1 MFSSLLLTTAL
12 AALACAAPHEQRA
25 AAAPSVT
32 IKNGTVVGATSDGV
46 DSFLGIPYAQPPVG
60 DLRLRPARS
69 VNESFGTLQATS
81 TPKSCPQFLQQINS
95 ANLIGDALAFL
106 LQLPIIQA
114 ADNTAEDCLT
124 MSVWRPAGI
133 DETANLPVVFWIF
146 GGGFELGST
155 NMYNGASIVE
165 RSVNLSAPIIF
176 VEVNY
181 RVGGF
186 GFLPGKE
193 LTAEGSTNLGLRDQR
208 LGLHWTAENI
218 KAFGGDPSKVTIWG
232 ESAGSISVF
241 DQLVINGGDNTYNGK
256 PLFVGGIMNSGSV
269 VPADTTAA
277 PQAQA
282 IYDAVVKGGGC
293 QKANDTLACL
303 RKLPYGVFLDAASSV
318 PGLFSDRSLDLSYL
332 PRPDPTNNFFSIS
345 PELAVDSYAKVPII
359 IGDQEDEGTLFS
371 IVTNNISTNAQL
383 IDYLATYFPGNPN
396 ATELVTGLVNLY
408 PDYPNAGQPTGS
420 PYNTGS
426 KNNIYPQFKR
436 IAAILGDITFTL
448 TRRVYLDYINGQTP
462 AWSYLNS
469 FDYGTPVLGTF
480 HGADIS
486 AYFPSSSSQDSFLS
500 VLFQTYFVSFINYGD
515 PNKLNAKSSLADWPG
530 YDIANP
536 QLLHVLSNTTDLIP
550 DTFRKNVSDYL
561 AAHVSGFRV

>member
-1 MFSSLLLTTAL
+1 MVPSLLLTTVL
-12 AALACAAPHEQRA
+12 ATLAYAAPHDQR

-32 IKNGTVVGATSDGV
+32 IKNGTVVGATSNGI

-69 VNESFGTLQATS
+69 VNQSFGTLQATS

-95 ANLIGDALAFL
+95 ANLIGDALTFL
-106 LQLPIIQA
+106 LQLPIVQA
-114 ADNTAEDCLT
+114 ADNTDEDCLT

-146 GGGFELGST
+146 GGGFELGAT
-155 NMYNGASIVE
+155 NMYDGASIVE
-165 RSVNLSAPIIF
+165 RSVNLSALIIF

-208 LGLHWTAENI
+208 LGLHWTADNI

-241 DQLVINGGDNTYNGK
+241 DHLIINGGDNTYNGN

-269 VPADTTAA
+269 IPADTTDA

-282 IYDAVVKGGGC
+282 VYNAVVRGGGC

-318 PGLFSDRSLDLSYL
+318 PGLFSYRSLDLSYL
-332 PRPDPTNNFFSIS
+332 PRPDPTNKFFSVS
-345 PELAVDSYAKVPII
+345 PELAIDSYAKVPVI

-396 ATELVTGLVNLY
+396 ATSLVTGLVNLY
-408 PDYPNAGQPTGS
+408 PDYPNLGQPSGS
-420 PYNTGS
+420 PFNTGS

-436 IAAILGDITFTL
+436 VAAILGDITFTL
-448 TRRVYLDYINGQTP
+448 TRRVYLDYVNNRTP
-462 AWSYLNS
+462 VWSYLNS
-469 FDYGTPVLGTF
+469 FDYGESFLGTF

-486 AYFPSSSSQDSFLS
+486 AYFPSSSGQDSFLS
-500 VLFQTYFVSFINYGD
+500 VLFQTYFVSFANYGD
-515 PNKLNAKSSLADWPG
+515 PNKLNAKSNLSNWPA
-530 YDIANP
+530 YDTANP
-536 QLLHVLSNTTDLIP
+536 QLLHVLSNTTGLIP
-550 DTFRKNVSDYL
+550 DTFRKNASDYL
-561 AAHVSGFRV
+561 AAHTSEFRV